1 MGTVA
6 TARKKI
12 IIAHICSKCGQP
24 VIQECQLYADGRAN
38 AFFHEKDMAEEARE
52 MAFQQAY
59 KDIAL
64 CRKLPRQLGSMTEVQ
79 TNNRRMWAF
88 YKVENL
94 DSPCKCGHI
103 EPWQQGK
110 KSKWNPVDGPFEF
123 RERYPDVPVESRPVL
138 LDTQEAVDAWF
149 SDPKAAPAAGAS
161 GAAEAP
167 VVAAE
172 EKRWTCSKCGTSNR
186 ERIQTCQGCGVSKAW
201 SDQKAAKKCN

>member
-1 MGTVA
+1 MGNVA
-6 TARKKI
+6 TSRKKI
-12 IIAHICSKCGQP
+12 IIAHICSKCGQS

-64 CRKLPRQLGSMTEVQ
+64 CRKLPRQLGSMTEVD
-79 TNNRRMWAF
+79 TGNKRMWAF

-94 DSPCKCGHI
+94 DIPCKCGHM

-110 KSKWNPVDGPFEF
+110 KSKWNPVDGPFEL
-123 RERYPDVPVESRPVL
+123 RENYPSVPVESRPVL
-138 LDTQEAVDAWF
+138 LDSQEAVDAWF
-149 SDPKAAPAAGAS
+149 ADPKAAPVSGTAGT
-161 GAAEAP
+161 AEPA

-172 EKRWTCSKCGTSNR
+172 EKRWTCAKCGTSNR
-186 ERIQTCQGCGVSKAW
+186 ERIQTCQGCGVSKSW
-201 SDQKAAKKCN
+201 SDAKNAKKK

>member
-52 MAFQQAY
+52 LAFQQAY

-79 TNNRRMWAF
+79 TNNSRMWAF

-123 RERYPDVPVESRPVL
+123 REGYPDVPVESRPAL

>member
-79 TNNRRMWAF
+79 TNNSRMWAF

-123 RERYPDVPVESRPVL
+123 REGYPDVPVESRPVL

>member
-6 TARKKI
+6 TSRKKI
-12 IIAHICSKCGQP
+12 IIAHICSTCGQS

-64 CRKLPRQLGSMTEVQ
+64 CRKLPRQLGSMTEVD
-79 TNNRRMWAF
+79 TGNKRMWAF

-94 DSPCKCGHI
+94 DTPCKCGHM

-110 KSKWNPVDGPFEF
+110 KSKWNPVDSPFEL
-123 RERYPDVPVESRPVL
+123 RENYPSVPVESRPVL
-138 LDTQEAVDAWF
+138 LDSQEAVDAWF
-149 SDPKAAPAAGAS
+149 ADPKAAPVSGTAGT
-161 GAAEAP
+161 AEPA

-172 EKRWTCSKCGTSNR
+172 EKRWTCAKCGTSNR
-186 ERIQTCQGCGVSKAW
+186 ERIQTCQGCGVSKSW
-201 SDQKAAKKCN
+201 SDAKNAKKK

>member
-79 TNNRRMWAF
+79 TNNSRMWAF

-123 RERYPDVPVESRPVL
+123 REGYPDVPVESRPAL

>member
-24 VIQECQLYADGRAN
+24 VIQECQLYTDGRAN

-79 TNNRRMWAF
+79 TNNSRMWAF

-123 RERYPDVPVESRPVL
+123 RERYPDVPVESRPAL

-149 SDPKAAPAAGAS
+149 SDPKATPAAGAS